1 MLTALGGGGRSS
13 PNANGSQPPAAML
26 SMANASGLRLK
37 RRVDSLSIGCTW
49 ASIRRNGYGLFVVID
64 RGHQLAA
71 AETAGGRQSEA
82 HL

>member
-1 MLTALGGGGRSS
+1 MLMALGGGGRSS

-37 RRVDSLSIGCTW
+37 RRVDSLPVGCTW

-71 AETAGGRQSEA
+71 AETAGGWQSEA